1 MPRGGQ
7 PRAALEDIAEA
18 IALIERYL
26 RGRKR
31 ADLDVDPM
39 LRQAIERNI
48 EIISEASRRLPDAW
62 KTRHPAVPWRKVAG
76 IGNVLRHDYD
86 RVDNTVLW
94 QAATAEVSTLKSAVE
109 AMRRDI
115 GAEEK
120 KT

>member
-1 MPRGGQ
+1 MPRPRP

-26 RGRKR
+26 QGRERG
-31 ADLDVDPM
+31 DLDEEPM

-62 KTRHPAVPWRKVAG
+62 KARHPTVPWGKVAG

-86 RVDNTVLW
+86 G
-94 QAATAEVSTLKSAVE
+94 STIPCCGRPPPLRCE
-109 AMRRDI
+109 P
-115 GAEEK
+115 
-120 KT
+120 